1 MYKIDA
7 TIGYKQNKSIVFT
20 DDTFIK
26 NKMKDLN
33 IEYEH
38 LEYES
43 IIDEADTCIVAIDKL
58 LIFRHCG
65 KKNDTGWI
73 MYKYNNLKDMESD
86 WKKFQ

>member
-1 MYKIDA
+1 MNKIDVA
-7 TIGYKQNKSIVFT
+7 VGYKHNKSIVFT

-33 IEYEH
+33 IEYEN

-43 IIDEADTCIVAIDKL
+43 IIDETDKCIMAYDKL

-65 KKNDTGWI
+65 KRNDTGWI
-73 MYKYNNLKDMESD
+73 MYKYNNLKDMKSD
-86 WKKFQ
+86 WEKLQ